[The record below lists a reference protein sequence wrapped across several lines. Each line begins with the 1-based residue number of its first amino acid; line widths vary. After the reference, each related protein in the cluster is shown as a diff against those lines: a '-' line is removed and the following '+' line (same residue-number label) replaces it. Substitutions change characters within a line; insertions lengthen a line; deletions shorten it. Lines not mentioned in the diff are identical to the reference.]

1 MQNSPSKP
9 IGIIVVMII
18 IIVGIWLMTR
28 DSSSDREIQNTSAV
42 QVQTFNP
49 SSSSTTPSDSIS
61 SSGMSD
67 AALNQD
73 AAAIDAQL
81 GTLSAESGAASSTQ

>member
-1 MQNSPSKP
+1 MQNSSSKP
-9 IGIIVVMII
+9 IGIIVVIII

-81 GTLSAESGAASSTQ
+81 GTLSAESGAAAKTQ